1 MINKKI
7 NLIISTLVVL
17 ILNIQTAYTADNDRK
32 FTPATLKVTMR
43 KVELCTS
50 YQGGNFDNI
59 LTEAFCNNPVI
70 IGSGDKVVDIASVN
84 AGSSAASYGQATL
97 LPLGET
103 FTHMRVTIDR
113 KFTMKSLGEVTT
125 GSASEDTDACI
136 TKNTTDAMYGTGVTE
151 ASGKYT
157 HRVAI
162 DEDSGG
168 TPQEMNL
175 YWVNGK
181 APHESGNTFT
191 HMYGDTGGANSN
203 TWMWTYNDR
212 QSQLLVNGSIMEN
225 AHIAMSIPRAS
236 VATDDLVLVYKL
248 AEPYTVSLTPPSI
261 DIAFSTSNG
270 LNVYEA
276 SASQGSGTASNNDGK
291 CAFTIGD
298 VFVKI
303 SISDGDDTRVR
314 GAFR

>member
-32 FTPATLKVTMR
+32 YTPATLKVTMR

-70 IGSGDKVVDIASVN
+70 VGSGDKVVDIASVN

-103 FTHMRVTIDR
+103 FTHIRVTIDR

-125 GSASEDTDACI
+125 GSTSEDTDTCI
-136 TKNTTDAMYGTGVTE
+136 TKKATDAMYGNGVTE

-181 APHESGNTFT
+181 ARHESGTTFI
-191 HMYGDTGGANSN
+191 HLYGDTGGANAN
-203 TWMWTYNDR
+203 WDWTYNDR

-236 VATDDLVLVYKL
+236 VATDDLVIVYKL
-248 AEPYTVSLTPPSI
+248 DEPYTVSLTPPSI
-261 DIAFSTSNG
+261 DIAFSTQNG

-291 CAFTIGD
+291 CAFTMGD

-303 SISDGDDTRVR
+303 SISNDGDRGE